1 MTVGSPLSELSLRQL
16 IGETARQEIQKN
28 WFSTSP
34 PPSIYARSRLTS
46 DEEAEEEI
54 NV

>member
-16 IGETARQEIQKN
+16 IGEPARQEIQKS

-34 PPSIYARSRLTS
+34 PLLVSMLGAGLRQTKKL
-46 DEEAEEEI
+46 
-54 NV
+54 